1 MSFPPW
7 IPSASSPA
15 KLGFCWLEFWKRNR
29 GRENEGSDEL
39 EGSFPADSLSLGGEK
54 GNIHRGMM
62 MAVTGFLAMED
73 FDLMVEAVGIE
84 EKEWCILAYQSVLL
98 WMVRRHGYLALS
110 TMGEEE
116 GVWLTSGGIGNCFVN
131 GG

>member
-1 MSFPPW
+1 MTLSLLSHLL
-7 IPSASSPA
+7 IVGHSNLS
-15 KLGFCWLEFWKRNR
+15 LI
-29 GRENEGSDEL
+29 
-39 EGSFPADSLSLGGEK
+39 ADSSSLGGEK

-62 MAVTGFLAMED
+62 IAVTGFLAMED
-73 FDLMVEAVGIE
+73 FDLMVEAVGVE

-98 WMVRRHGYLALS
+98 WTARRHGYLALS

-116 GVWLTSGGIGNCFVN
+116 GVWLASGGIGNCFVN